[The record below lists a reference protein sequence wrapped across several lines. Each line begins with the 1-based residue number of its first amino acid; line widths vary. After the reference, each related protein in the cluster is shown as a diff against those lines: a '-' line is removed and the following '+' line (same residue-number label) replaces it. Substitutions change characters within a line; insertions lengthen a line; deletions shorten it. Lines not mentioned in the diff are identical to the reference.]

1 MEFSGTPWGSMGLF
15 YTGCIFLSLMQKSY
29 FSVDS
34 NVIIGTHVEVVYQRT
49 ADECF
54 MNFESKNT
62 FRIVTR
68 LDMSTLQ

>member
-1 MEFSGTPWGSMGLF
+1 
-15 YTGCIFLSLMQKSY
+15 MQKSS
-29 FSVDS
+29 FSVDN

-49 ADECF
+49 ADGRF

-68 LDMSTLQ
+68 LDKSTL